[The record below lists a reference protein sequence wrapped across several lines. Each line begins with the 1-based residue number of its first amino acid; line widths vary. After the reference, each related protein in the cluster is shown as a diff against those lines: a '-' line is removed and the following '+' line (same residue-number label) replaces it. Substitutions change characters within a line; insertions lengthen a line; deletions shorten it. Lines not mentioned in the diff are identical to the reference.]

1 MKTKFYLTENGN
13 ILNTEKG
20 CFQTAGGQFLRRV
33 FQEEME
39 YLVWVLTPIK
49 IPKGFPEP
57 ELPIWNYLWNV
68 KGTFLN
74 KDYEY
79 VPCTIACFTRQV
91 GGLKREYCS
100 IILPEYIHA
109 NVEIVD
115 TDESPIYIEDEDL
128 TYSASFHEAEL
139 INYAR
144 KESVE
149 DVYHI
154 GKPDFEERVR
164 RYKILKS
171 LGIKL
176 PYEEHLDWLK
186 RRRVKAA
193 RKATRK

>member
-39 YLVWVLTPIK
+39 YLVGVLTPIK
-49 IPKGFPEP
+49 VPKGFPEP
-57 ELPIWNYLWNV
+57 KLPIWNYLWNV

-74 KDYEY
+74 EDYEY
-79 VPCTIACFTRQV
+79 VPCTIACFTCQV

-115 TDESPIYIEDEDL
+115 TDESPIYVQDDELVDVDCKK
-128 TYSASFHEAEL
+128 AEL
-139 INYAR
+139 VEYAY
-144 KESVE
+144 KSSLEE
-149 DVYHI
+149 IYKL
-154 GKPDFEERVR
+154 GNPDLEERTR
-164 RYKILKS
+164 RYKILKEK
-171 LGIKL
+171 GIEFPSSSKKRQRK
-176 PYEEHLDWLK
+176 PKNLK
-186 RRRVKAA
+186 Q
-193 RKATRK
+193 